1 MAGCDLM
8 FTTCNYGVT
17 TTPRKEYE
25 ISTGLRACPDQDL
38 RDKKHRRVRIIQPL
52 AELKGLKTCREA
64 KLKEIEMLAV
74 VGAMEAA
81 SVKSPR
87 LRRGA
92 ASNLA
97 SLLRPGVSMQLERE

>member
-64 KLKEIEMLAV
+64 KLNEIEMLAV
-74 VGAMEAA
+74 VG
-81 SVKSPR
+81 KSPR